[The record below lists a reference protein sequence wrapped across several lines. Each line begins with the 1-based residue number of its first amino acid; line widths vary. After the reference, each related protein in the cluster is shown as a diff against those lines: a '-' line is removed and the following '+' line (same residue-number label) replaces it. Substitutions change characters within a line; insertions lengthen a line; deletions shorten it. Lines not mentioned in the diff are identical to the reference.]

1 MMEEMHEA
9 DIIFVIMQHRRVLVV
24 NIQVAQSKPMAAPRA
39 ASTPAA
45 ETPKV
50 VIASLEVEV
59 LVEEE
64 PLPVAEPEAAPVS
77 VGVALVAA

>member
-9 DIIFVIMQHRRVLVV
+9 DIILVIKQHCRVLVV

-50 VIASLEVEV
+50 EGSSLEVEV

-64 PLPVAEPEAAPVS
+64 PLPVAEPVWPAVS
-77 VGVALVAA
+77 VGVALVAG